1 MNSNLSS
8 ESQNNSKRV
17 IKILVLFITF
27 IFIGLFIYFGGP
39 KYLTFEA
46 LKENKDV
53 LKAWT
58 QNNLLLSIGIFFTIY
73 VISTALSLPG
83 AAILTLASGALFGL
97 GLGTLISSFAS
108 TIGAG
113 LAFLGARYLLKDWV
127 EAKFGSKLKGIND
140 GVKSEGA
147 YYLFTLRLMPVFPFF
162 LINLLMGLTPISFW
176 TYFFVSQ
183 ISMLPGTAIYVNAGT
198 QLSEINSTKDILS
211 PELILSFVL
220 LGFFPIL
227 IKKTMSFIKKKY

>member
-1 MNSNLSS
+1 MKS
-8 ESQNNSKRV
+8 ERITKTL
-17 IKILVLFITF
+17 IIIFALVL
-27 IFIGLFIYFGGP
+27 IGLFFYFGGP
-39 KYLTFEA
+39 QYLSFES
-46 LKENKDV
+46 LKSNKDV

-58 QNNLLLSIGIFFTIY
+58 QDHLILSLIIFFVIY
-73 VISTALSLPG
+73 VLSTALSLPG
-83 AAILTLASGALFGL
+83 AAILTLASGAIFGF
-97 GLGTLISSFAS
+97 GLGTLVSSFAS

-113 LAFLGARYLLKDWV
+113 LAFLGARYFLKDWV
-127 EAKFGSKLKGIND
+127 EAKFGSKLKGVNE

-162 LINLLMGLTPISFW
+162 LVNLLMGLTPISFW

-211 PELILSFVL
+211 PMLIFSFVL
-220 LGFFPIL
+220 LGLFPLI
-227 IKKTMSFIKKKY
+227 IKKIIGFIKKNSN